1 MATQAQQAL
10 GAQSMTAI
18 ADTGYMNGE
27 QAQGCEAKGI
37 TPVVPMAQPANPQE
51 PRFYPKSLFVYDKAS
66 DCYRCPASEV
76 LKRYKHDRSAQTDYY
91 WTGACARCQH
101 KARCTKSER
110 RSIARSWFADAAER
124 ADQRAKR
131 NRSLMRLRSATA
143 EHPFGNLKAMM
154 PGGFLLRTIA
164 KVKGEMALAVLT
176 YNLKRTLSILG
187 FEQLM
192 QKLQMMSVPSGA

>member
-1 MATQAQQAL
+1 
-10 GAQSMTAI
+10 
-18 ADTGYMNGE
+18 
-27 QAQGCEAKGI
+27 
-37 TPVVPMAQPANPQE
+37 
-51 PRFYPKSLFVYDKAS
+51 
-66 DCYRCPASEV
+66 
-76 LKRYKHDRSAQTDYY
+76 
-91 WTGACARCQH
+91 
-101 KARCTKSER
+101 
-110 RSIARSWFADAAER
+110 
-124 ADQRAKR
+124 
-131 NRSLMRLRSATA
+131 MRLRSATA